1 MQPFTLVEDNMIVGK
16 GITNWV
22 NKIKSIRLKLIG
34 NNENTIRGLEYSI
47 NNKINKQFVNVKL
60 PGSSKM
66 IKIKAK
72 DFFDEYDDKIINNIT
87 QTNVLNFSRM
97 KLYKTDENVTLLDK
111 DFQKNFLKKYKND
124 VIKELKNRLN
134 VDEFRFK
141 EKQIDSNRQITE
153 EIDQY

>member
-1 MQPFTLVEDNMIVGK
+1 MIVGK

-72 DFFDEYDDKIINNIT
+72 HFFDEYDDKIINNIT

-97 KLYKTDENVTLLDK
+97 KLYKTYENVTLLDK

>member
-1 MQPFTLVEDNMIVGK
+1 MIVGK